1 MEVAVEAV
9 AEVAVEVAVE
19 AVAEAVAEVA
29 AEVAAEAKMKFTSQ
43 IQEWVPAQF
52 PATTT
57 YIGSIAIV
65 SYLEVAPRFPTTIT

>member
-9 AEVAVEVAVE
+9 AEVAVEAEVEAEVAVE
-19 AVAEAVAEVA
+19 AEAAVEAE
-29 AEVAAEAKMKFTSQ
+29 MKFTSQ
-43 IQEWVPAQF
+43 IQEELPAQF

-57 YIGSIAIV
+57 YIGSNAIV

>member
-9 AEVAVEVAVE
+9 AEVVAEVAVE
-19 AVAEAVAEVA
+19 AVAEAA
-29 AEVAAEAKMKFTSQ
+29 AEAAAEAKMKFTSQ

>member
-9 AEVAVEVAVE
+9 AEVAVEAEAV
-19 AVAEAVAEVA
+19 AVAEAVAE
-29 AEVAAEAKMKFTSQ
+29 AKRKFTSQ
-43 IQEWVPAQF
+43 ILGMVPAQF

>member
-9 AEVAVEVAVE
+9 AEV
-19 AVAEAVAEVA
+19 VAEVA
-29 AEVAAEAKMKFTSQ
+29 AEVAVEAVVEAVAEAKMKFTSQ